1 LKIKLQDPTISYNL
15 EESSFKIQKLNDAFL
30 MKFGIVWG
38 HSNFKSTVLSMIYAM
53 LVREYLNG
61 QKMKPGDDG
70 HGQVLQ
76 TPDP

>member
-1 LKIKLQDPTISYNL
+1 MQ
-15 EESSFKIQKLNDAFL
+15 
-30 MKFGIVWG
+30 
-38 HSNFKSTVLSMIYAM
+38 IYAM